1 MVDTIA
7 NLLCVVK
14 SDDRN
19 LATGIL
25 LIPVKLRH
33 HFGLRV
39 EQPVALLTLDF
50 SSLGLEL
57 LAADLDRH
65 LGMREER
72 DRRIP
77 ERLGLKKEFVS
88 WPPDATPVPVCHF
101 GLQL

>member
-1 MVDTIA
+1 MVYTIA

-25 LIPVKLRH
+25 LIPVELRH

-50 SSLGLEL
+50 SSLGLQFSL
-57 LAADLDRH
+57 PISTVTSGCA
-65 LGMREER
+65 
-72 DRRIP
+72 RR
-77 ERLGLKKEFVS
+77 L
-88 WPPDATPVPVCHF
+88 
-101 GLQL
+101 